1 MNGFF
6 HKDMIR
12 DRLQKNYVVRATV
25 TELGITTT
33 EMFKF
38 HIVQFLP
45 LSLLGICFL
54 SALFMF
60 SYSVQWNKSSIS
72 RLSRRWQEKKK
83 YLRCNCVS
91 SYTKPTRGVPHPHT
105 AVLSGCNLLIEQ
117 RKKSSPN
124 AVAMQIIVKP
134 FQGRPS
140 SPRQCVVRY

>member
-1 MNGFF
+1 
-6 HKDMIR
+6 MIR

-72 RLSRRWQEKKK
+72 RLSRRWQEKK
-83 YLRCNCVS
+83 NIS
-91 SYTKPTRGVPHPHT
+91 DAT
-105 AVLSGCNLLIEQ
+105 ASHLIRNQPEAFPIPIPQ
-117 RKKSSPN
+117 FYP
-124 AVAMQIIVKP
+124 VAI
-134 FQGRPS
+134 
-140 SPRQCVVRY
+140 Y